1 MTENLTNCPV
11 FEEIVALTVKENEGV
26 AKDLIY
32 INVLRALADVVA
44 RGWGQVKWIDKTPAL
59 VNFYGFCFA
68 DSGSGKDKIPSF
80 LENEVFNSAYEVYE
94 NWLKERRGSV
104 GEKAKRFAMKEF
116 PSRDD
121 GKKESQD
128 TILSRKA
135 LIKELTPRI
144 PEIYSSDGTREGFVA
159 NRLAIKALGG
169 GCTSVIIPEL
179 AKELRG
185 VRANDTSFIDF
196 AMNLYDS
203 GNNKGK
209 MTKGDVTIQ
218 AVDRVPNNMLAYTT
232 LEIVNA
238 DDKKKEIFKEIF
250 AEGFARRSLV
260 YVGKPTPYV
269 SKAGSY
275 EEFLA
280 KYYGE
285 ENKTST
291 VQWQVYF
298 SELQKHLLGN
308 VGSVIELEKEA
319 SHYLV
324 GYQDSCNLNV
334 EQGLYCKAGK
344 TEASNRFWKAL
355 KISGILAYTERKNT
369 IDLACIKD
377 AINLV
382 EHFGEYS
389 QAFLKEL
396 TTKVSK
402 LDKETDYLAD
412 IFEYGLKN
420 GGRFSKSEVRKM
432 FRTISSTRADEII
445 EELLDY
451 AFEQGYKCIFEK
463 PLRGGNGGK
472 YMIEKIAKSEDVK
485 VSLSVCTAVKHDY
498 TPKKD
503 ENDNVT
509 NLHEK
514 FNMHTPFEWILE
526 GKETLESALDKATK
540 YNYSA
545 GRFKDNYRK
554 AENWL
559 GGNTMLIYD
568 VDAGTTIEEAKAIFT
583 DTSSMFLDTAVA
595 IMPTKSHQKEKKGV
609 VCDRFRVFIPL
620 EKPMDFTDEKRFKRI
635 MNNVGEAFKLTFD
648 NSTVDPSR
656 MFYPSSPEA
665 LEQAWYNP
673 CALHFVD
680 WKMFDHDV
688 MGKTE
693 LHQVARFHNATYSFA
708 GSSKETVERGI
719 RKFFLNNYADGN
731 RNNTVFRGF
740 RWCKDTG
747 FSQDE
752 AVGFIKELSASNPL
766 PASEFE
772 TTLRSAWR

>member
-68 DSGSGKDKIPSF
+68 DSGSGKDKIPNF
-80 LENEVFNSAYEVYE
+80 LKNEVFNCAYDVYE

-196 AMNLYDS
+196 AMHLYDTGS
-203 GNNKGK
+203 NEGK
-209 MTKGDVTIQ
+209 LTKGDVTIQ

-232 LEIVNA
+232 LEIVNS

-260 YVGKPTPYV
+260 YVGKETPFVADV
-269 SKAGSY
+269 SSY

-291 VQWQVYF
+291 VQWQAYF
-298 SELQKHLLGN
+298 SELQKHLLGS
-308 VGSVIELEKEA
+308 VGSVIEVEKEA
-319 SHYLV
+319 SFYLV
-324 GYQDSCNLNV
+324 NYQKACKLNYQ
-334 EQGLYCKAGK
+334 QGLYCKAGK
-344 TEASNRFWKAL
+344 SEANNRFWKAL
-355 KISGILAYTERKNT
+355 KIAGILAYTERKNT
-369 IDLACIKD
+369 VDLACIKD

-402 LDKETDYLAD
+402 LDKETDYFDEIL
-412 IFEYGLKN
+412 EYAFKN
-420 GGRFSKSEVRKM
+420 DGCFSKSKVIRKL
-432 FRTISSTRADEII
+432 FRKASPQVADEII
-445 EELLDY
+445 EEFQDY
-451 AFEQGYKCIFEK
+451 ALEQGYKCTFQRST
-463 PLRGGNGGK
+463 RGGNGGN
-472 YMIEKIAKSEDVK
+472 YMIEKITKSEDVK
-485 VSLSVCTAVKHDY
+485 VGLSVCTVEKYDY
-498 TPKKD
+498 KPEKD
-503 ENDNVT
+503 ENDNVI

-514 FNMHTPFEWILE
+514 FNMHTPFEWTLE
-526 GKETLESALDKATK
+526 GEETLQSALAIATSC
-540 YNYSA
+540 NYSA

-568 VDAGTTIEEAKAIFT
+568 IDAGMTIADAQ
-583 DTSSMFLDTAVA
+583 SMLLDTACA
-595 IMPTKSHQKEKKGV
+595 IMPTKSHQKEKNGV

-620 EKPMDFTDEKRFKRI
+620 EKPMDFTDTKRFKRI

-648 NSTVDPSR
+648 KATVDPSR

-665 LEQAWYNP
+665 FEQAWFNP
-673 CALHFVD
+673 FALHFVD
-680 WKMFDHDV
+680 WKMFDHEV

-708 GSSKETVERGI
+708 GSTKERTEKGVRSLAN
-719 RKFFLNNYADGN
+719 KNYKEGN
-731 RNNTVFRGF
+731 RNITLYRCLKWLQSVE
-740 RWCKDTG
+740 
-747 FSQDE
+747 FSKSE
-752 AVGFIKELSASNPL
+752 AEGLMLELTSSSPL
-766 PASEFE
+766 SRDEFE
-772 TTLRSAWR
+772 ATVRSAWK

>member
-11 FEEIVALTVKENEGV
+11 FEEIVALTVRENEGV

-68 DSGSGKDKIPSF
+68 DSGSGKDKIPNF
-80 LENEVFNSAYEVYE
+80 LKNEVFNCAYEVYE

-196 AMNLYDS
+196 AMHLYDTGS
-203 GNNKGK
+203 NEGK
-209 MTKGDVTIQ
+209 LTKGDVTIQ

-260 YVGKPTPYV
+260 YVGKETPFVADV
-269 SKAGSY
+269 SSY

-308 VGSVIELEKEA
+308 VGSVIEVEKEA
-319 SHYLV
+319 SFYLV
-324 GYQDSCNLNV
+324 NYQKACKLNYQ
-334 EQGLYCKAGK
+334 QGLYCKAGK
-344 TEASNRFWKAL
+344 SEANNRFWKAL

-402 LDKETDYLAD
+402 LDKETDYFSQ
-412 IFEYGLKN
+412 IFEYALKN
-420 GGRFSKSEVRKM
+420 NGSFCRSEVIRLLFRKL
-432 FRTISSTRADEII
+432 SLQAVDEIF
-445 EELLDY
+445 EDFHDY
-451 AFEQGYKCIFEK
+451 VFERGYKCIFQK
-463 PLRGGNGGK
+463 SPRGGNGGK
-472 YMIEKIAKSEDVK
+472 YMLEKIAKSEDVK
-485 VSLSVCTAVKHDY
+485 VALSVCSAVKNDY
-498 TPKKD
+498 KPCFD
-503 ENDNVT
+503 DGGNEI

-514 FNMHTPFEWILE
+514 FNMVEPFEWTGE

-540 YNYSA
+540 CNYSA

-568 VDAGTTIEEAKAIFT
+568 IDAGMTIADAQ
-583 DTSSMFLDTAVA
+583 SMFLDTACA
-595 IMPTKSHQKEKKGV
+595 IMPTKSHQKEKNGV

-620 EKPMDFTDEKRFKRI
+620 EKPMDFADYKRFKRI
-635 MNNVGEAFKLTFD
+635 MSNVGNAFKLTFD
-648 NSTVDPSR
+648 KATVDPSR
-656 MFYPSSPEA
+656 MFYPSAPEA
-665 LEQAWYNP
+665 LKQAWFNP
-673 CALHFVD
+673 YALHFVD
-680 WKMFDHDV
+680 WRMFDVNV
-688 MGKTE
+688 MGKEE
-693 LHQVARFHNATYSFA
+693 LTQVARFHNATYSFV
-708 GSSKETVERGI
+708 GSSKERTEKGVRS
-719 RKFFLNNYADGN
+719 LANNNYKEGN
-731 RNNTVFRGF
+731 RNITLYRCLKWLQSAEFT
-740 RWCKDTG
+740 K
-747 FSQDE
+747 SE
-752 AVGFIKELSASNPL
+752 AEGLMLELTSANPL
-766 PASEFE
+766 PVSEFE
-772 TTLRSAWR
+772 TTVRSAWK